1 MSTEFLSLAM
11 KHLIVHSCGAL
22 CITVVHVDLVRREM
36 SSVSPTAQPSIAENI
51 IQVSSRFPDR
61 DSIRL
66 FLCVE
71 QKCADHY
78 SAALIMFMVMVM
90 VL

>member
-1 MSTEFLSLAM
+1 
-11 KHLIVHSCGAL
+11 
-22 CITVVHVDLVRREM
+22 M
-36 SSVSPTAQPSIAENI
+36 SSVSPTARPSIAENI

-66 FLCVE
+66 FLGAE

-78 SAALIMFMVMVM
+78 SAALIIFMEMVMVI
-90 VL
+90 